1 MNRAHS
7 KRKGTNTIHY
17 PLIHNYY
24 LLTTDH

>member
-1 MNRAHS
+1 MNRVHS
-7 KRKGTNTIHY
+7 KRKGTNANHY